1 MSHLSRL
8 QAQFKLK
15 SQKAVLKATK
25 LTKLISNRSSF
36 SGVNMSEHDRVVFD
50 LKGYIVKPA
59 VLSKNEI
66 EIIKEFTLRQ
76 KNNPESLPPHERYLP
91 GVAFAQLIAHR
102 EVMNV
107 LLNVIDPDPEK
118 IRLENVFLSHRQQG
132 EGEWKPHAGG
142 RTTNP
147 NYAYNFHDGRIYA
160 GMVRVVWE
168 LNEVLENK
176 GGTCFIPGSHKA
188 NYNIRTNPV
197 KSIDA
202 RNSGLWESYGCPAGS
217 LIIFSEAVRHSADF
231 WQNSQSPRIAIFCAY
246 NHINVRHHKPDFKPA
261 VIEQLAP
268 KHQRFFRDVYH
279 PQFD

>member
-8 QAQFKLK
+8 QKQFKNRAK
-15 SQKAVLKATK
+15 KAIKK
-25 LTKLISNRSSF
+25 GKKLIPNHFAF
-36 SGVNMSEHDRVVFD
+36 SGGNMSEHDRVVFD

-59 VLSKNEI
+59 VLSEHEI
-66 EIIKEFTLRQ
+66 EVIKELVLRQ
-76 KNNPESLPPHERYLP
+76 KNDPQSLPPHQRHLP
-91 GVAFAQLIAHR
+91 GGAFANLIDHR
-102 EVMNV
+102 EVMDV

-118 IRLENVFLSHRQQG
+118 IRLENVFLSYREPG

-160 GMVRVVWE
+160 GMTRVVWE
-168 LNEVLENK
+168 LTEVLENK

-188 NYNIRTNPV
+188 NYNIRTNPL

-202 RNSGLWESYGCPAGS
+202 RDSGLWESYSCPPGS

-231 WQNSQSPRIAIFCAY
+231 WQNPNSPRIAIFCAY
-246 NHINVRHHKPDFKPA
+246 NHINVRHHKPD
-261 VIEQLAP
+261 IEPEIIENLAP
-268 KHQRFFRDVYH
+268 RHQRFFHDVYH